1 MTNSQKYVIIITVI
15 VFIVRKLS
23 VMFYIYQEMQ

>member
-1 MTNSQKYVIIITVI
+1 MTNSQKYVIIIMVI